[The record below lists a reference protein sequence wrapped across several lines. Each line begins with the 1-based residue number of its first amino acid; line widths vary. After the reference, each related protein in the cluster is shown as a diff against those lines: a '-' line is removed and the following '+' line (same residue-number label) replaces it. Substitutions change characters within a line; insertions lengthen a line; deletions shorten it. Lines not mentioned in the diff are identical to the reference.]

1 MSLKAIVTFLANVVA
16 VPAPGF
22 TGMIVFGT
30 APAPPPL
37 DTSSSRSIDRIVEAM
52 ARCCKD

>member
-37 DTSSSRSIDRIVEAM
+37 DTSSSR
-52 ARCCKD
+52 